1 MYIIDPNFDSGLL
14 VLRVISI
21 RERDDHG
28 ISSQMEYD
36 QEGIAVIAM
45 VTVREKDVFL
55 RAWSETRALNCA
67 HQSLEKCR
75 TVSASPELA
84 RGWEQESIESIER
97 EHPTC
102 RQTRYLPMGSLIL
115 RRDSRRCNPSAKP
128 TP

>member
-67 HQSLEKCR
+67 H
-75 TVSASPELA
+75 
-84 RGWEQESIESIER
+84 
-97 EHPTC
+97 
-102 RQTRYLPMGSLIL
+102 
-115 RRDSRRCNPSAKP
+115 
-128 TP
+128 